1 MRGSKL
7 DQTYRNM
14 QIILLFFFPACV
26 LTLSSAWISVSVQ
39 ADVLKPRKV
48 LSGKGSMLLPQ
59 DFVLMDAR
67 SIAKKYP
74 TAGHRP
80 TEVYTNPGG
89 TINVALN
96 HTRNVAKESD
106 LEGVKQVMD
115 AQFNR
120 PSIDFIGSEIRDVN
134 GKKFIILEFVSQA
147 VDTKIYNLMAIGSLD
162 GRLVMITFNCTDNF
176 MKDWQPVAKK
186 IIGSIIVA

>member
-1 MRGSKL
+1 MKNNL
-7 DQTYRNM
+7 ITV
-14 QIILLFFFPACV
+14 LLLLPIYTLTVSSGWNFPDYQ
-26 LTLSSAWISVSVQ
+26 SVNL
-39 ADVLKPRKV
+39 APRKI
-48 LSGKGSMLLPQ
+48 LSGKGSMLLPE
-59 DFVLMDAR
+59 DFVLMDAQ

-89 TINVALN
+89 TINIALN

-120 PSIDFIGSEIRDVN
+120 PSIDFIGSEIRDVK

-147 VDTKIYNLMAIGSLD
+147 VDTKIYNLMAIGSLE
-162 GRLVMITFNCTDNF
+162 GRLVMATFNCTDNF
-176 MKDWQPVAKK
+176 RKDWQPVAKK
-186 IIGSIIVA
+186 IIGSIEVG